1 MRRSARETRSGAMM
15 TIVIGFTDN
24 FLVTLTH
31 NSSMISIPRYRMR
44 RSACGTGS
52 GGASCSPP
60 CSPSMGFTDNL
71 TCNSDSPFFCVFYYQ
86 IPDEE
91 ERLRD
96 RKWWCFLLSSMLTF
110 AMGFNDNLTCN
121 SSSQFFYVFYSQ
133 IPDEEE
139 CLRDR
144 KWWCFLLSSM
154 LTFAMG
160 VTGVLV
166 IRLLKFVFCRE
177 VASFFPQR
185 RRIEKTPRSCPFVG
199 I

>member
-1 MRRSARETRSGAMM
+1 
-15 TIVIGFTDN
+15 
-24 FLVTLTH
+24 
-31 NSSMISIPRYRMR
+31 MR

-52 GGASCSPP
+52 GGA
-60 CSPSMGFTDNL
+60 MMTFAIGFTDNL
-71 TCNSDSPFFCVFYYQ
+71 SCNSD
-86 IPDEE
+86 
-91 ERLRD
+91 L
-96 RKWWCFLLSSMLTF
+96 K
-110 AMGFNDNLTCN
+110 
-121 SSSQFFYVFYSQ
+121 FFYVFDFQ

-177 VASFFPQR
+177 VSQSPAFS
-185 RRIEKTPRSCPFVG
+185 PREEGLKERHAHAPSSEFYPDPPPPFLRQ
-199 I
+199 ITQPEPEFLNF